1 MSTDLIQVGFEAIP
15 FYGWPVTVRED
26 HNHVSGHLTYSLPVP
41 GPVKGYT

>member
-26 HNHVSGHLTYSLPVP
+26 RDHVESGA
-41 GPVKGYT
+41 GP